1 MIKIAIVEDNNVAL
15 KSLKEKLSLYPDVT
29 IVTTAENGK
38 SGIEKI
44 VQNSAGDLIFMD
56 IEMPVLNGIDATF
69 FIKQKYPEIKIVMIT
84 VYDDD
89 DHIFRAIQ
97 AGADSYILKDTKA
110 EKIYEAI
117 IDTMAGGAVMSP
129 SIAVKTL
136 KLLRKSTDSVQL
148 QSEMT
153 ENLLSSRE
161 SEILELLSKGLT
173 NKVISE
179 QLFISP
185 FTVKR
190 HIENI
195 YHKLQAHNRT
205 ELLQKARD
213 RNLF

>member
-1 MIKIAIVEDNNVAL
+1 MIKIGIIEDNKAAL
-15 KSLKEKLSLYPDVT
+15 KSLKEKLSLYPDISV
-29 IVTTAENGK
+29 VATAENGK
-38 SGIEKI
+38 AGIEKI
-44 VQNSAGDLIFMD
+44 QRNSDVDLIFMD
-56 IEMPVLNGIDATF
+56 IEMPVMNGVDATF
-69 FIKQKYPEIKIVMIT
+69 EIKQKHPEIKIVMIT

-110 EKIYEAI
+110 EKIYETI

-161 SEILELLSKGLT
+161 GEILELLSKGLT
-173 NKVISE
+173 NKMISE

-195 YHKLQAHNRT
+195 YQKLQAHNRT